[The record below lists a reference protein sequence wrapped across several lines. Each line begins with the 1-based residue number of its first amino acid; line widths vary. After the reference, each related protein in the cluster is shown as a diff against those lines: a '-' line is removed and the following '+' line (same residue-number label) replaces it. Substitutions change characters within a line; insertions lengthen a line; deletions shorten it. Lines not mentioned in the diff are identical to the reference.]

1 MNVFLITSP
10 FQYICANEARVHFKT
25 SDNLLVL
32 VEQDTERGKKNMSE
46 ILDVSVWDE
55 IIRIPRSHRTFRIPH
70 VISSIKKKNK
80 HIESLFLSEYHGW
93 RSNVFI
99 QNLTFDKLIY
109 LDDGLATLVE
119 YEEQIKPQKPY
130 ERKRLINDLVLRL
143 QGVTPPNIVL
153 RKPNFEMFTV
163 FKLQSEDFE
172 IHRNLMS
179 DLRSTLNSQECY
191 DSNAP
196 VGFIGEA
203 NVGVYKEGIQPDGY
217 LKTIKSIL
225 KESGKTMIY
234 FPHRM
239 EQKEVYKAVSDL
251 EGVEVHN
258 SSSPI
263 EREIG
268 KENIKL
274 SKLYGYSST
283 ALYTLSII
291 YSEIPIQVLENED
304 LAGSLSNSF
313 NDYLMKQFRA
323 ED

>member
-32 VEQDTERGKKNMSE
+32 VEQNTERGKKNMDE
-46 ILDVSVWDE
+46 ILDISVWDE
-55 IIRIPRSHRTFRIPH
+55 IIRIPRNHRTFRIPH
-70 VISSIKKKNK
+70 VINSIKKKNT
-80 HIESLFLSEYHGW
+80 HIEYLFLSEYHGW

-99 QNLTFDKLIY
+99 QNLIFNKLIY
-109 LDDGLATLVE
+109 LDDGLATLIE

-130 ERKRLINDLVLRL
+130 ERKRFINDLALRL
-143 QGVTPPNIVL
+143 QGLKPPNIVL

-163 FKLQSEDFE
+163 FKLQQEDFE

-179 DLRSTLNSQECY
+179 DLRSTLNSQECFN
-191 DSNAP
+191 SNAP

-217 LKTIKSIL
+217 LSTIKSVL
-225 KESGKTMIY
+225 QESGKRMIY

-239 EQKEVYKAVSDL
+239 EQDDIFKAVSEL
-251 EGVEVHN
+251 EGVTIHN

-268 KENIKL
+268 KEKIKL

-291 YSEIPIQVLENED
+291 YSEIPLQVLKNED
-304 LAGSLSNSF
+304 LAGTLSDSF
-313 NDYLMKQFRA
+313 NQYLMKQFKS
-323 ED
+323 